1 MTADGDARGDAPPRQ
16 QDGQVT
22 DGNTGQPLLA
32 VQDVARHF
40 RSRQLTGHGFRSTL
54 VRAVDGMSLSVG
66 SGETVGIVG
75 ESGCGKSTLGRVILG
90 LDSPTA
96 GRVMLDGWD
105 VATVRGKARQRLRR
119 RVQAVFQD
127 PYGSLD
133 PRMKI
138 GRALGEVVACHNP
151 GWNKPEVTK
160 RSEELLAMVGLDSAK
175 AAAYPSELSGGQ
187 RQRVGIA
194 KAFAAGPDLI
204 VADEP
209 VSALDVSAQAQ
220 VINLMVDL
228 QAKTGVAYLII
239 GHGLA
244 AMEHICDRIAVMY
257 LGKIVEIGAS
267 EAILSAPA
275 HHYTA
280 ALIDSVLDLAPGP
293 QRPLSLLRGEPA
305 SARAVPSGCR
315 FRTRCAAAQP
325 RCAEQEPPLT
335 AIDAQHSV
343 ACFYPRPS
351 AARGAEQAAL
361 DDQHAQTIEPRS
373 PGKG

>member
-1 MTADGDARGDAPPRQ
+1 MTADS
-16 QDGQVT
+16 
-22 DGNTGQPLLA
+22 NLLE

-40 RSRQLTGHGFRSTL
+40 RSRQLTPRGFESTL
-54 VRAVDGMSLSVG
+54 VRAVDGISLSVG

-75 ESGCGKSTLGRVILG
+75 ESGCGKTTLGRVILG

-96 GRVMLDGWD
+96 GRVVVDGTD
-105 VATVRGKARQRLRR
+105 VATAGGKGRRQLRR

-127 PYGSLD
+127 PYSSLD

-138 GRALGEVVACHNP
+138 GRAVSEVVAWHNR
-151 GWNKPEVTK
+151 GLGKPEVAR

-175 AAAYPSELSGGQ
+175 AAAYPAELSGGQ

-220 VINLMVDL
+220 VINLLVDL
-228 QAKTGVAYLII
+228 QAETGVAYLII

-257 LGKIVEIGAS
+257 LGKVVEIGTS
-267 EAILSAPA
+267 QAILSAPR

-280 ALIDSVLDLAPGP
+280 ALIDSALDVAPGP
-293 QRPLSLLRGEPA
+293 RRTLSVLRGEPA

-325 RCAEQEPPLT
+325 RCAGREPPLNPV
-335 AIDAQHSV
+335 DAQHSV
-343 ACFYPRPS
+343 ACYYPR
-351 AARGAEQAAL
+351 AV
-361 DDQHAQTIEPRS
+361 
-373 PGKG
+373 

>member
-1 MTADGDARGDAPPRQ
+1 MTADGQARSDAPLRQ
-16 QDGQVT
+16 QG
-22 DGNTGQPLLA
+22 GPGTGGSSGRGTAEALLA

-40 RSRQLTGHGFRSTL
+40 RSRQLTSHGFRSTL
-54 VRAVDGMSLSVG
+54 VRAVDGISLSVG

-75 ESGCGKSTLGRVILG
+75 ESGCGKTTLGRVVLG

-96 GRVMLDGWD
+96 GRVIVDGQD
-105 VATVRGKARQRLRR
+105 VATVRGKARRLLRR

-138 GRALGEVVACHNP
+138 GRAVSEVVACHNP
-151 GWNKPEVTK
+151 EWNKPEVA
-160 RSEELLAMVGLDSAK
+160 RRGEELLAMVGLDSAK
-175 AAAYPSELSGGQ
+175 TAAYPAELSGGQ

-194 KAFAAGPDLI
+194 KAFAAQPDLI

-220 VINLMVDL
+220 VINLLVDL
-228 QAKTGVAYLII
+228 QAQTGVAYLII

-257 LGKIVEIGAS
+257 LGKIVEIGTS
-267 EAILSAPA
+267 EAILSSPA

-280 ALIDSVLDLAPGP
+280 ALIDSALDLAPGP
-293 QRPLSLLRGEPA
+293 RRTLSLLRGEPA

-335 AIDAQHSV
+335 ATHAEHSV
-343 ACFYPRPS
+343 ACFYPRS
-351 AARGAEQAAL
+351 GAVRGAEQAAL
-361 DDQHAQTIEPRS
+361 DDQ
-373 PGKG
+373 